1 MSACLRVN
9 NETVIRLSSENNLVV
24 GSGGCIVLNRSSG
37 GGSGSINLAQLS
49 ALLSSFDKYQSDED
63 AILDGLSAGDW
74 YIAAVGHVEVSA
86 GLLRQLQ

>member
-24 GSGGCIVLNRSSG
+24 GSGVCIVLNRSSG

-49 ALLSSFDKYQSDED
+49 VLLSSFDKYQSDED

-74 YIAAVGHVEVSA
+74 YITAAGHTAGAA
-86 GLLRQLQ
+86 GLLKQIE

>member
-24 GSGGCIVLNRSSG
+24 GSGVCIVLYRSSG

-49 ALLSSFDKYQSDED
+49 VLLSSFDKYQSDED

-74 YIAAVGHVEVSA
+74 YITAVGHTAGAA
-86 GLLRQLQ
+86 GLLKQIE